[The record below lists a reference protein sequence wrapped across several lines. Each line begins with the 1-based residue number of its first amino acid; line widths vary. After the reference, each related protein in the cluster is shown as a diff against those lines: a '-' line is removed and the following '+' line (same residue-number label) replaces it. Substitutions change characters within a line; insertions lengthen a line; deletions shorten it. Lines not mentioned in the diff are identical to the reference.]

1 MLLENIAKQL
11 LLDRDP
17 YGKVN
22 VSGIETEKLLSGVV
36 KEELLRRKSK
46 VKFST
51 FHHFFEYEGRF
62 AFPSNFDINY
72 CYALGRTA
80 NDISYIKKKQDKLL

>member
-51 FHHFFEYEGRF
+51 FHHFFNMKE
-62 AFPSNFDINY
+62 D
-72 CYALGRTA
+72 
-80 NDISYIKKKQDKLL
+80 LLFHLILILIIVML